1 MVETRQTSRRP
12 APTPEG
18 HVETIN
24 ETTDRRTPPP
34 PPQHPP
40 PPTPQPQPP
49 RSPEPAAIT
58 PHAAHEALCRLEARI
73 RAMEEDN
80 GVGRGHARSMR
91 IRDAKEEIHMLR
103 ARLRQLEEQETRS
116 RPPPAFSQEEETTG
130 GPTQPPYYQE
140 ARRRAPA
147 AERVASHTP
156 RRRYSPRPDPG
167 PDVQPPQVQQRA
179 CHLPSADRRP
189 PIP

>member
-12 APTPEG
+12 VPTPEG
-18 HVETIN
+18 HVETVN

-34 PPQHPP
+34 PAQHPP

-80 GVGRGHARSMR
+80 GAGREQVHSRR
-91 IRDAKEEIHMLR
+91 IRDTQEEIHMLR
-103 ARLRQLEEQETRS
+103 ARLRQLEEQETQS
-116 RPPPAFSQEEETTG
+116 RPQPAFSQDEETNG
-130 GPTQPPYYQE
+130 GPIPPPTT
-140 ARRRAPA
+140 RKHA
-147 AERVASHTP
+147 AGH
-156 RRRYSPRPDPG
+156 PRPSGWPAIHHGDAT
-167 PDVQPPQVQQRA
+167 PPPEPIQAQE
-179 CHLPSADRRP
+179 
-189 PIP
+189 PIPDSG